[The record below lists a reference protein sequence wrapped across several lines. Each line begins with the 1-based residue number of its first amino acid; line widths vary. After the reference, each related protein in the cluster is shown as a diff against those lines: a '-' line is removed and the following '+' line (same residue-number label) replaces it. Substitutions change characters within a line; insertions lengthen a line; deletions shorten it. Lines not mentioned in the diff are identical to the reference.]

1 MLYCDDHGDALCER
15 CMDPASALPSYRV
28 YRGSLIALLIGSVF
42 AVWLLVRPGGEV
54 DEATPGSA
62 LAAVLPSGTPARTS
76 TPAATA
82 TVARTGTPTGSPTP
96 TGTAAASTPTPV
108 PTPSATP
115 TPATPRTH
123 TVKSG
128 DTLSSIT
135 NEYRGSTPYG
145 AYLEQ
150 LYAANGMSG
159 SSLLSLGDVI
169 KLP

>member
-1 MLYCDDHGDALCER
+1 
-15 CMDPASALPSYRV
+15 MDPASALPSYRV

-54 DEATPGSA
+54 DQAPGSA

-76 TPAATA
+76 TPTA
-82 TVARTGTPTGSPTP
+82 TPARTGTPGASATP
-96 TGTAAASTPTPV
+96 TGTAAPATPTPT

-115 TPATPRTH
+115 TPAAPRTH

-145 AYLEQ
+145 TYLDQ
-150 LYAANGMSG
+150 IYTTNGMSD
-159 SSLLSLGDVI
+159 SSILSLGDVI

>member
-1 MLYCDDHGDALCER
+1 
-15 CMDPASALPSYRV
+15 MDPASALPSYRV

-54 DEATPGSA
+54 DQAPGSA

-76 TPAATA
+76 TPAATPTA
-82 TVARTGTPTGSPTP
+82 TPARTGTPGASATP
-96 TGTAAASTPTPV
+96 TGTAAPATPTPA

-115 TPATPRTH
+115 TPAAPRTH

-135 NEYRGSTPYG
+135 EQYRGSTPFG
-145 AYLEQ
+145 VYLDQ
-150 LYAANGMSG
+150 LYAANGISE

>member
-1 MLYCDDHGDALCER
+1 
-15 CMDPASALPSYRV
+15 MDPASALPSYRV

-54 DEATPGSA
+54 DPATPGSA

-82 TVARTGTPTGSPTP
+82 ARTGTPTGSPTP
-96 TGTAAASTPTPV
+96 TGTAANGTPTPA

-115 TPATPRTH
+115 TPVAPRTH

-135 NEYRGSTPYG
+135 NEYRGGTPYG

-150 LYAANGMSG
+150 LYAANGMNG
-159 SSLLSLGDVI
+159 NSLLSLGDVI

>member
-1 MLYCDDHGDALCER
+1 
-15 CMDPASALPSYRV
+15 MDPASALPSYRV
-28 YRGSLIALLIGSVF
+28 YRGSLIALLIGSIF

-54 DEATPGSA
+54 DQAAPGSA

-82 TVARTGTPTGSPTP
+82 ARTATPTGSPTP
-96 TGTAAASTPTPV
+96 TGTATPGTPTPA
-108 PTPSATP
+108 PTPTATP
-115 TPATPRTH
+115 TPAAPRTH

-128 DTLSSIT
+128 DTLSSIA
-135 NEYRGSTPYG
+135 NEYRGSTPY
-145 AYLEQ
+145 ATYLDQ
-150 LYAANGMSG
+150 LYAANGMNG